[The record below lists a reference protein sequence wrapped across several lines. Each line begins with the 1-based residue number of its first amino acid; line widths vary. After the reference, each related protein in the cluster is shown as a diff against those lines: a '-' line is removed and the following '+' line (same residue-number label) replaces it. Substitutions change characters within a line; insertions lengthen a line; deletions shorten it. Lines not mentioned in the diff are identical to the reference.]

1 MNTKEIIAQLIK
13 NGAKEVKGLV
23 IKNVTVTPM
32 NEYIR
37 LGITLNESV
46 KGYIA
51 QEDNTYVEGETNVIF
66 VSAFSVA
73 SLLKDDD
80 DAAFAANHLVRHPD
94 AMGMILSRATIT
106 IVQESV
112 EEGEEYKNPFA
123 NENADSTVFD
133 HNTIINHITDIKLSD
148 FGKKRL
154 DRLADLM
161 LGFN

>member
-32 NEYIR
+32 DEYIR
-37 LGITLNESV
+37 LGITLNEPV

-51 QEDNTYVEGETNVIF
+51 QEDKTYVEGETNVIF

-123 NENADSTVFD
+123 NENADATVFD

>member
-1 MNTKEIIAQLIK
+1 MD
-13 NGAKEVKGLV
+13 
-23 IKNVTVTPM
+23 
-32 NEYIR
+32 EYVR
-37 LGITLNESV
+37 LGITINQPV
-46 KGYIA
+46 KGYIV
-51 QEDNTYVEGETNVIF
+51 QEDKTYVEGETNVIF
-66 VSAFSVA
+66 VSAFSIA
-73 SLLKDDD
+73 SLLKDND
-80 DAAFAANHLVRHPD
+80 DAAFAANHLVKHSE